1 MQASSFTLYLLIVG
15 CEVAF
20 WLVLLL
26 ALWVRYPLRRPAA
39 SRWLLRALPLIDL
52 LLLAFTAWDLRAGTR
67 ATFAHG
73 LAAVYV
79 GFTVTFGSVAIRW
92 ADAQFAHRFAA
103 GPTPVPMPSHG
114 WALVR
119 LDLLLWLRS
128 IGAWVIALLLISALI
143 GVIDDSSRT
152 QPLQAWYRYGL
163 GSVFF
168 WFIFGPLW
176 SLVFFRRR
184 PR

>member
-1 MQASSFTLYLLIVG
+1 MQPRSLTLYLLIVG

-26 ALWVRYPLRRPAA
+26 ALWVRYPLRREAA
-39 SRWLLRALPLIDL
+39 SRWLLRSLPLIDL
-52 LLLAFTAWDLRAGTR
+52 LLLAFTAWDLRSGTR

-79 GFTVTFGSVAIRW
+79 GFTIMFGSVMIRW

-103 GPTPVPMPSHG
+103 GPAPALVPSHG

-119 LDLLLWLRS
+119 MDLVLWLRS
-128 IGAWVIALLLISALI
+128 IGAWVIALLLIGVLI
-143 GVIDDSSRT
+143 EAIDDRSRT
-152 QPLQAWYRYGL
+152 ESLQAWYRYGF

>member
-1 MQASSFTLYLLIVG
+1 MQASSLTLYLLIVG
-15 CEVAF
+15 CEAAF

-52 LLLAFTAWDLRAGTR
+52 LLLASTAWDPSAGTR

-79 GFTVTFGSVAIRW
+79 GFTITFGSVAIQW

-103 GPTPVPMPSHG
+103 GPTPVPLPSHG
-114 WALVR
+114 WALVH
-119 LDLLLWLRS
+119 LDLMLWLRS
-128 IGAWVIALLLISALI
+128 IGAWVIALLLITALI
-143 GVIDDSSRT
+143 GVIDERSRT
-152 QPLQAWYRYGL
+152 QPLEDWFRYGL

-168 WFIFGPLW
+168 WFIFGPLC